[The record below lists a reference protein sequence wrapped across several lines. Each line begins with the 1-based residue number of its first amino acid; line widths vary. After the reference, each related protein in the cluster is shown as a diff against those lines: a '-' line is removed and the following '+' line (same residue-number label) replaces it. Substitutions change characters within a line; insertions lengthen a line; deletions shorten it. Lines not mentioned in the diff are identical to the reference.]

1 MKLPSSVAFRLV
13 LVIGMSIALILG
25 IAGAFMTISARHSA
39 EEQARVNLSQ
49 LVSSAAI
56 SVRAYNKELE
66 TEAVKLSALFGRL
79 FDGRFEM
86 DRSQSEKVAGQTVPV
101 LLNNDEPISGDYSQV
116 DAFAETTGGNATI
129 FVRRGDDFV
138 RVITSV
144 KTENG
149 DRAIGTLL
157 DRASPAYLPN
167 LNGQAF
173 NGKVT
178 LFGRRFVTNYTPIK
192 DAGGKVIGIRYVG
205 IEFSESLQ
213 SIMDGLAQQ
222 NIGQEGF
229 IFLVSRSQGEDRGL
243 LISHPVA
250 QGQAFGRFG
259 DAAAEAL
266 PTLLSEPRGS
276 LTIDLTVNGKTQ
288 PWDIEFE
295 SVPELDWVVAATQ
308 PLSEISLPASR
319 LAGRLMMATG
329 ITLVL
334 VGVVLVLAVRRLV
347 ARPLDDA
354 VLALETIA
362 EGDYSNEVRV
372 SHSGEI
378 GRLQGALG
386 AMQARVKATI
396 ADISQASFELASAA
410 RQLTES
416 GDRMAHESRQ
426 QSEAATAMAST
437 IEELTANIDH
447 LAGNAAEAREISETT
462 NQSSEQGAE
471 VIEAADRQMQHIAD
485 SVRTASDRMTALDE
499 VSEEVATIIEVIE
512 NIAEQTNLLALNAA
526 IEAARAGEQGR
537 GFAVVADEVRKL
549 ASRTTESAHEITSMI
564 EKMRNGTRDAVNVMR
579 KNLEDVDTVARLG
592 HQAGDS
598 IKDIQTAAKRVVT
611 VFSEIS
617 DRLREQA
624 TANNEVAQNV
634 ESIASMAEAND
645 KSAQEV
651 AQATVELESMA
662 ARLRE
667 VVGRFRV

>member
-13 LVIGMSIALILG
+13 LVIGVSIALILG
-25 IAGAFMTISARHSA
+25 IAGAFMTVSARHSA
-39 EEQARVNLSQ
+39 EEQARVNLAQ

-66 TEAVKLSALFGRL
+66 MEAVKLSAVFGRL
-79 FDGRFEM
+79 FDGRFELVG
-86 DRSQSEKVAGQTVPV
+86 SQSEKVAGQTVPV
-101 LLNNDEPISGDYSQV
+101 LLSNGEPISGGYSQV
-116 DAFAETTGGNATI
+116 DAFAEATGGNATI

-138 RVITSV
+138 RVVTSV

-167 LNGQAF
+167 LNGKAF

-192 DAGGKVIGIRYVG
+192 DAGGRVIGIRYVG

-213 SIMDGLAQQ
+213 SIVDGLAQQ
-222 NIGQEGF
+222 SIGQEGF
-229 IFLVSRSQGEDRGL
+229 IFLISRGQGEDRGH

-250 QGQAFGRFG
+250 QGQAFSRLGN
-259 DAAAEAL
+259 AAAAAL
-266 PTLLSEPRGS
+266 PTLLTEPRGS
-276 LTIDLTVNGKTQ
+276 LSIELTVNGETQ

-295 SVPELDWVVAATQ
+295 SIPELDWVVAATQ
-308 PLSEISLPASR
+308 PLSEITLPASR
-319 LAGRLMMATG
+319 LANRLMMATG

-334 VGVVLVLAVRRLV
+334 VGVVLILAVRRLV
-347 ARPLDDA
+347 AKPLDDA

-362 EGDYSNEVRV
+362 EGDYSKEVKV
-372 SHSGEI
+372 SHTGEI
-378 GRLQGALG
+378 GRLQDALG
-386 AMQARVKATI
+386 TMQARVKTTI
-396 ADISQASFELASAA
+396 ADIAQASFELASAA
-410 RQLTES
+410 RQLTEA
-416 GDRMAHESRQ
+416 GDRMAHESRH

-462 NQSSEQGAE
+462 NQNSEQGAE

-549 ASRTTESAHEITSMI
+549 ASRTTESAHEITTMI
-564 EKMRNGTRDAVNVMR
+564 EKMRNGTREAVNVMR

-634 ESIASMAEAND
+634 ESIASMAETND